1 MSLEP
6 RELLELRKAL
16 DYASIALVSK
26 VDKNDIAKY
35 EVMRATFQIGEEM
48 SCFGI
53 PAITAGKP
61 CYSV

>member
-26 VDKNDIAKY
+26 GDKNDIAKY
-35 EVMRATFQIGEEM
+35 EVMRATFQIGEGM
-48 SCFGI
+48 SCLFSSG
-53 PAITAGKP
+53 
-61 CYSV
+61 